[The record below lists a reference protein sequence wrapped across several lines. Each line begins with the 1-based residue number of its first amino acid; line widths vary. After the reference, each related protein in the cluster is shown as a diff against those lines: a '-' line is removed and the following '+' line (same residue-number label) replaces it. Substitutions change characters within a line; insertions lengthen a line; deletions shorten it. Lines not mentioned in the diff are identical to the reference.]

1 MPAIPADE
9 LSRRERQIMEVVH
22 SAGEVTAA
30 GVRAALSDALSD
42 SAVRTFLRRLEQKG
56 HLRHRAEGGRYFYKP
71 VESPAKARKTALRK
85 VLDTFFGG
93 SLASAAE
100 TLVEREP
107 AVLDEQE
114 IQRLER
120 IIHDAKMRQ
129 QSRSHSKPSK
139 S

>member
-1 MPAIPADE
+1 MPAKPDAD
-9 LSRRERQIMEVVH
+9 LSRRERQIMDVVH

-30 GVRAALSDALSD
+30 TVRTALHDNLSD
-42 SAVRTFLRRLEQKG
+42 SAVRTFLRILEQKG
-56 HLRHRAEGGRYFYKP
+56 HLRHREEGGRYFYKP
-71 VESPAKARKTALRK
+71 VASPVKTRKTALRK

-107 AVLDEQE
+107 AVLNEEE

-120 IIHDAKMRQ
+120 LIQD
-129 QSRSHSKPSK
+129 
-139 S
+139 